1 MNGKDIR
8 QSICT
13 VTIMSKNVNEYSHY
27 QEYFNN
33 FLGGWSFSNGDETLT
48 ISSVGEEEMFDA
60 QTGGKKKGLCIR
72 FKERDLPM
80 VLNKTN
86 ASMIAEVTG
95 SDAMRDWIGKQIIV
109 GTERVK
115 AFGKVSQAI
124 RVRPDKPKPT
134 APSEPATQAQM
145 ERIHALIADGSIN
158 EPALCKYLRI
168 SGIGAISRTQAYE
181 AIKAKTGEIIE

>member
-1 MNGKDIR
+1 MISNI
-8 QSICT
+8 ST
-13 VTIMSKNVNEYSHY
+13 VKTMSKSVNEYMHY

-33 FLGGWSFSNGDETLT
+33 FLGAWSFPNGDETLT
-48 ISSVGEEEMFDA
+48 IASVGEEEMFDA
-60 QTGGKKKGLCIR
+60 QTGGKKTGLCIR
-72 FKERDLPM
+72 FNERELPM

-95 SDAMRDWIGKQIIV
+95 SDVMRDWIGKQIIV

-124 RVRPDKPKPT
+124 RVRPDKPT
-134 APSEPATQAQM
+134 AKATSEPATQAQM
-145 ERIHALIADGSIN
+145 ERIKELIADGTIN

-168 SGIGAISRTQAYE
+168 SEIGAITRAQAKE